1 MLDGEAQGS
10 EMHEEES
17 VRMSALEHSRL
28 PSSAAA
34 TSATVAPTPAAPT
47 PAPAPAPSTVEV
59 AISSSQQAQ
68 LLEKLGM
75 TSRASLSSRA
85 LRCALRGLTE
95 EDCAVLSHCATC
107 GSLVDAMP
115 SLQLIDLGYNSIDDE
130 GLRRLAGLL
139 AAAPALE
146 KLSLYENKASS
157 LAPIVAALHA
167 HGGPSLRVLNL
178 AWNRL
183 HSAGPRSMLRAP
195 SWWVPL
201 PTARPPRAGSSG
213 PWMRCRTR
221 DEPLSRPRPKRP

>member
-1 MLDGEAQGS
+1 
-10 EMHEEES
+10 
-17 VRMSALEHSRL
+17 MSALEHSRL